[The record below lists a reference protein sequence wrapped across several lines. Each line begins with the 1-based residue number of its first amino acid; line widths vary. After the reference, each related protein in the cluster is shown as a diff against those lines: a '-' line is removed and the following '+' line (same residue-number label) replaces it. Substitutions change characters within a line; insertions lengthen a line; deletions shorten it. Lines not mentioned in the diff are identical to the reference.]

1 MSHNR
6 YTDHVC
12 ILFRMLGEDLLQS
25 SRSPSPAMNDTKSSP
40 KQRRKDDKE
49 LPDVKERLGEEMF

>member
-1 MSHNR
+1 
-6 YTDHVC
+6 
-12 ILFRMLGEDLLQS
+12 MLGEDLLQS

-49 LPDVKERLGEEMF
+49 LPDVKERLGEERFSFTSKKW